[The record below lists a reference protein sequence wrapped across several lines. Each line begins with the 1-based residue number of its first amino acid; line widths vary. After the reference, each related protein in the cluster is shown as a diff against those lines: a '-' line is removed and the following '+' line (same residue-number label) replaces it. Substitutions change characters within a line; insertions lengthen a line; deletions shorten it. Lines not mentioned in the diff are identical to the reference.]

1 MHTHIH
7 TYICTCICIHIY
19 IWSYALQ
26 EKVQPYNEAVLV
38 ISLVSSKRV

>member
-1 MHTHIH
+1 MTHTYIH
-7 TYICTCICIHIY
+7 TYICIYIHIY

-26 EKVQPYNEAVLV
+26 EMVQPYNEAVLV